1 MYSMAP
7 KRIQLSN
14 NTYWALVPEQ
24 SGNTVDFS
32 KNKTK
37 QKSQNTH
44 GLLVT
49 YHSLYSF
56 LTATQSLHN
65 IHSLCYRVV

>member
-24 SGNTVDFS
+24 SENTVDFS

-37 QKSQNTH
+37 QNKSKHPWFT
-44 GLLVT
+44 
-49 YHSLYSF
+49 
-56 LTATQSLHN
+56 
-65 IHSLCYRVV
+65 CYLSQFVQLSNSYTKLA

>member
-24 SGNTVDFS
+24 SENTVDFS

-37 QKSQNTH
+37 QVKTPMVY
-44 GLLVT
+44 LLLITVC
-49 YHSLYSF
+49 
-56 LTATQSLHN
+56 TAF
-65 IHSLCYRVV
+65 